1 MVSTNDDHQ
10 LEALA
15 EEVFELNKLSW
26 TARAQVR
33 RRSESFVSEYEFLAL
48 DVLIK
53 QGPMT
58 VGELQKH
65 VGVMPAQMSRVIR
78 SLENKPDGPMI
89 RCAIWFLRSASRESW
104 IALTRCRRSSNT
116 KTMKVIMPYW
126 RAFHPRG
133 GADRVLLDS
142 SMEGIVAEVKGRG
155 KAAQLWS
162 KPI

>member
-1 MVSTNDDHQ
+1 MVRTDDNHP

-33 RRSESFVSEYEFLAL
+33 QRSECTVSEYEFLAL
-48 DVLIK
+48 DVLAK

-89 RCAIWFLRSASRESW
+89 TCAINARDKRKVDVTLTEAGRGAVSGYRTSKLATITETLTCLGPSDRDEFIRILRVIRTH
-104 IALTRCRRSSNT
+104 LTRNET
-116 KTMKVIMPYW
+116 P
-126 RAFHPRG
+126 A
-133 GADRVLLDS
+133 
-142 SMEGIVAEVKGRG
+142 
-155 KAAQLWS
+155 
-162 KPI
+162 

>member
-1 MVSTNDDHQ
+1 MVRTDDNHP

-26 TARAQVR
+26 TARAQAR
-33 RRSESFVSEYEFLAL
+33 RQPELYISDYEFLAL
-48 DVLIK
+48 DVLAK

-89 RCAIWFLRSASRESW
+89 TCAINARDKRKVDVT
-104 IALTRCRRSSNT
+104 LTE
-116 KTMKVIMPYW
+116 
-126 RAFHPRG
+126 A
-133 GADRVLLDS
+133 
-142 SMEGIVAEVKGRG
+142 GRG
-155 KAAQLWS
+155 AVGGYRTS
-162 KPI
+162 KLATITETLTCLGPGDRDEFIRILRLIRSHLARNETPA

>member
-1 MVSTNDDHQ
+1 MSTNNDHQ

-26 TARAQVR
+26 SARVQVH
-33 RRSESFVSEYEFLAL
+33 RRSEFYVSEYEFLAL

-89 RCAIWFLRSASRESW
+89 RCAINARDKRKVDVTLTEAGRRAVGSYRTFKLATITETLACLGPSDRDEFIRILRLIRNHLARDETSA
-104 IALTRCRRSSNT
+104 
-116 KTMKVIMPYW
+116 
-126 RAFHPRG
+126 
-133 GADRVLLDS
+133 
-142 SMEGIVAEVKGRG
+142 
-155 KAAQLWS
+155 
-162 KPI
+162 